1 MPPDVSPDRDL
12 AWYQSQW
19 NELCNLLSVSDPDA
33 VVDAVRQLQGRV
45 DALSQHHQAL
55 VEGGVEDP
63 EKAREMIENMADQL
77 EELYAERD
85 RRAETYVERSGD
97 AEAPSGNA

>member
-1 MPPDVSPDRDL
+1 MVVLPLVVLPSFGCPGLHAPRRL
-12 AWYQSQW
+12 
-19 NELCNLLSVSDPDA
+19 PDA